1 MSHDLSTYLHD
12 HLAGSTL
19 ALELLEHLRTLH
31 SSDFIGAFATELLLD
46 IETDRTSLQQIAVR
60 IGQPSNAVKE
70 AAAWLG
76 EKVARLKLSDA
87 GTISFGTFETLEF
100 LELGIQGKAA
110 LWRALEAAS
119 TSDIRLQATDF
130 PYLINRAED
139 QAARVEKQRL
149 ELARTVFEEEKKRK
163 GAPRLSLSS
172 RQRRA
177 VWADEGSLFDLDFLP
192 GLPSKRDPSSLR
204 SSGFRCEPVS
214 FTASRREAR
223 SPQ

>member
-31 SSDFIGAFATELLLD
+31 SADFIGAFATELLLD

-76 EKVARLKLSDA
+76 EKVSRLKLGDA
-87 GTISFGTFETLEF
+87 GAISFGTFETLEF

-130 PYLINRAED
+130 AYLINRAED

-149 ELARTVFEEEKKRK
+149 ELARSVFEEPKEKK
-163 GAPRLSLSS
+163 S
-172 RQRRA
+172 
-177 VWADEGSLFDLDFLP
+177 
-192 GLPSKRDPSSLR
+192 
-204 SSGFRCEPVS
+204 
-214 FTASRREAR
+214 
-223 SPQ
+223 